1 MLSRNAS
8 SPFENVRQN
17 TDPRS
22 VLFLPDKCAIPRP
35 VHVAISEPSFV
46 IRTPCPSAERYC
58 LSNRFQILSLF
69 QRRLSVASLA
79 IYLHATSFTSGFDEV
94 FIIFA

>member
-46 IRTPCPSAERYC
+46 IRTPCPSAESTICPIDSKYC
-58 LSNRFQILSLF
+58 HCSKDVYQSL
-69 QRRLSVASLA
+69 V
-79 IYLHATSFTSGFDEV
+79 
-94 FIIFA
+94 